1 MEGLEVKCS
10 FGDCGCVLTGDSFAE
25 GEVRSFAIEEPQ
37 APSILLSCSV
47 GKRVD
52 SLRVLSNS
60 KFVECHRNGVVET
73 LLGVPWG
80 NVENLYEVRWDAL
93 EASVP
98 SLLLK
103 FFGRAAKSELRI
115 APLRLVVCTNASP
128 SIETQDSRLLS
139 LMLIKIE
146 SRMAMALQI
155 IQKKVEG
162 LEGRVARLE
171 QIHGPDSCTKGAA
184 CT

>member
-73 LLGVPWG
+73 LLGVPWATWKIFTRYVG
-80 NVENLYEVRWDAL
+80 M
-93 EASVP
+93 P
-98 SLLLK
+98 
-103 FFGRAAKSELRI
+103 
-115 APLRLVVCTNASP
+115 
-128 SIETQDSRLLS
+128 SRLAYH
-139 LMLIKIE
+139 
-146 SRMAMALQI
+146 R
-155 IQKKVEG
+155 
-162 LEGRVARLE
+162 
-171 QIHGPDSCTKGAA
+171 CY
-184 CT
+184 